1 MPDSAGCALG
11 HSMVRTLSTER
22 AKLEA
27 TDQEWW
33 GPGWGEGLA
42 AKGQR
47 GVTGACVW
55 GDSAAT

>member
-1 MPDSAGCALG
+1 
-11 HSMVRTLSTER
+11 MVRTLSTER